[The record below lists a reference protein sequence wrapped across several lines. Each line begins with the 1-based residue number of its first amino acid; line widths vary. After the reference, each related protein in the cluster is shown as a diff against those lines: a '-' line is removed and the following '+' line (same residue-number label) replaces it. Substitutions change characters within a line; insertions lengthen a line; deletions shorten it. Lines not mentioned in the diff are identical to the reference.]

1 MRKRPRRSSTT
12 PSFSRP
18 SESEPTEVPTTRVDP
33 RVAPPLTGPWN
44 PAGEVWT
51 IVVAGGAGHR
61 FGGAKQLAILG
72 GQRVLD
78 RSLATARRMSDGTVL
93 VTTADTVAGEVGSAD
108 FVVAGGSTRSGSVR
122 NGLAVVPPEA
132 AVIVVHDAARPLAP
146 ADTYERVI
154 AAIRRGADAAITA
167 VAVVDTLKRVT
178 DSMVVETVDRSALV
192 AVQTPQAFRADVL
205 REAHRSGADATDDA
219 ALVEAIG
226 CRVVVVE
233 GDPRSR
239 KLTTF
244 DDLTVLEAL
253 VSGVGEDR

>member
-1 MRKRPRRSSTT
+1 MA
-12 PSFSRP
+12 
-18 SESEPTEVPTTRVDP
+18 V
-33 RVAPPLTGPWN
+33 
-44 PAGEVWT
+44 
-51 IVVAGGAGHR
+51 
-61 FGGAKQLAILG
+61 LG
-72 GQRVLD
+72 GRRVLD
-78 RSLATARRMSDGTVL
+78 RSLATAKLMSDGTVL

-108 FVVAGGSTRSGSVR
+108 MVVAGGSTRSGSVR
-122 NGLAVVPPEA
+122 NGMAVVPPEA

-146 ADTYERVI
+146 AETFQRVI
-154 AAIRRGADAAITA
+154 AAIRHGADAAITA
-167 VAVVDTLKRVT
+167 LAVVDTLKRVK
-178 DSMVVETVDRSALV
+178 DSVVVETVDRSSLV

-244 DDLTVLEAL
+244 DDLAILEAL